1 MNASLKIKIF
11 DAKGTHLV
19 PVSKSTVTVG
29 SASHCDVVLNH
40 PSVMPEHIRA
50 WCEGGR
56 IWVQDLSSSAGSA
69 INGIRLPPLK
79 PMLVREIDVLKLG
92 ECPATLSMEPNLVR
106 APLVNKVDLDEVTL
120 TDVKAIVPD
129 DSGPDK
135 NRAEA
140 DKISRELADLKLQL
154 QMAKLDRDTIE
165 DLRKET
171 QALKDELQK
180 STEDKKKLKEAAQHA
195 DTDKKSYRRQ
205 FDLELNELKLKAL
218 REAKEQRDED
228 QRKFSEWKQ
237 DAVARLA
244 AAVHEL
250 GEAKEKAWITR
261 PLSKDMMLE
270 WAGDMNDL
278 FRLHL
283 LGEKPQPH
291 TPPLPDVP
299 VRQDSLV
306 GRIAQHTAT
315 GIRVLP
321 KPGRSSRRKKRES
334 PAGRYAIIGLVLVVL
349 ACSAFLVMKPKRR
362 VVEGARASAS
372 ESPAH
377 AVEAPPAAE
386 EATPAPAPAPVQ
398 ALNPPPAQHQQVAKK
413 VFAPPQNKIFKK
425 TYTDNVLFTLNYA
438 EAEMNMDFRS
448 QWIKDLNR
456 VGKRDWKMDSRTLGG
471 IATNELVLIQDL
483 NRMRNAVGPASD
495 SDRVGRMRQREA
507 QFVKELTRQL
517 GKKASLEKFMNL
529 KRAFYNRNQ
538 VYLTRETR

>member
-1 MNASLKIKIF
+1 M
-11 DAKGTHLV
+11 
-19 PVSKSTVTVG
+19 
-29 SASHCDVVLNH
+29 
-40 PSVMPEHIRA
+40 
-50 WCEGGR
+50 
-56 IWVQDLSSSAGSA
+56 
-69 INGIRLPPLK
+69 
-79 PMLVREIDVLKLG
+79 
-92 ECPATLSMEPNLVR
+92 
-106 APLVNKVDLDEVTL
+106 
-120 TDVKAIVPD
+120 
-129 DSGPDK
+129 
-135 NRAEA
+135 
-140 DKISRELADLKLQL
+140 
-154 QMAKLDRDTIE
+154 
-165 DLRKET
+165 
-171 QALKDELQK
+171 
-180 STEDKKKLKEAAQHA
+180 
-195 DTDKKSYRRQ
+195 
-205 FDLELNELKLKAL
+205 
-218 REAKEQRDED
+218 
-228 QRKFSEWKQ
+228 
-237 DAVARLA
+237 
-244 AAVHEL
+244 
-250 GEAKEKAWITR
+250 
-261 PLSKDMMLE
+261 
-270 WAGDMNDL
+270 
-278 FRLHL
+278 
-283 LGEKPQPH
+283 
-291 TPPLPDVP
+291 
-299 VRQDSLV
+299 
-306 GRIAQHTAT
+306 
-315 GIRVLP
+315 
-321 KPGRSSRRKKRES
+321 
-334 PAGRYAIIGLVLVVL
+334 
-349 ACSAFLVMKPKRR
+349 MKPKRR